1 MPDPGEIAAIVL
13 AAGASYRF
21 GADKLLHP
29 LTRKG
34 MTLPLAAHSLLPWLD
49 TFGVI
54 TVVVRPDSGVFC
66 KTIDAALGRQLRYV
80 VCADAGRGM
89 AASLA
94 AGVRANLEAAGWLIG
109 LADMPCVPSSAISGV
124 KNLLLAGAALA
135 APFCEGKRGHPV
147 GFAAAYRTALL
158 NLQGDHGARQ
168 ILANRHGASS
178 IPVHESACAGRL
190 PHPNPLPEGEGTNKS
205 LRDFHGNDE
214 ITPFKINDEG
224 IFTDIDTAD
233 DLQRL

>member
-1 MPDPGEIAAIVL
+1 MPDPDEISAIVL
-13 AAGASYRF
+13 AAGASRRF
-21 GADKLLHP
+21 GSDKLLHP
-29 LTRKG
+29 LTLNG
-34 MTLPLAAHSLLPWLD
+34 MTLPLAAHSLMPWLD

-54 TVVVRPDSGVFC
+54 TVVVRSDSEVFC

-89 AASLA
+89 AASLIS
-94 AGVRANLEAAGWLIG
+94 GVRANADAGGWLIG
-109 LADMPCVPSSAISGV
+109 LADMPSVPSSAISGV

-147 GFAAAYRTALL
+147 GFAAAYRTILL

-168 ILANRHGASS
+168 ILAN
-178 IPVHESACAGRL
+178 
-190 PHPNPLPEGEGTNKS
+190 
-205 LRDFHGNDE
+205 DE
-214 ITPFKINDEG
+214 VIPFKINDEG
-224 IFTDIDTAD
+224 IFTDIDRPD